1 MPDALTID
9 PARSALLSMDYQP
22 GILGA
27 YPSDSSA
34 LIERAGAIQ
43 RAARAA
49 DMIVIHVVVGFRSGF
64 PEVNARNSAF
74 STIKQ
79 TGRFAPGDPEPV
91 EPAIEPEAGDVVIV
105 KHRVSAF
112 MGTDLDMILRANEIE
127 TLVMFGVSTSGVVL
141 STLRHAA
148 DADYRCVVVRDCCT
162 DRDLEVH
169 ACLFDKVFP
178 RQATV
183 VGSAEV
189 LAALRGRV
197 HA

>member
-1 MPDALTID
+1 MPDALTIE

-27 YPSDSSA
+27 YPGDNSA
-34 LIERAGAIQ
+34 MIERAGAVQ

-49 DMIVIHVVVGFRSGF
+49 GMLVIHVVVGFRAGY
-64 PEVNARNSAF
+64 PEISPRNSAF

-79 TGRFAPGDPEPV
+79 SGRFTPADSGAT
-91 EPAIEPEAGDVVIV
+91 EPAIKPEAGDVIVV

-112 MGTDLDMILRANEIE
+112 MGTDLEMILRANDIE
-127 TLVMFGVSTSGVVL
+127 MLVMFGVSTSGVVL

-189 LAALRGRV
+189 LAALRGG
-197 HA
+197 ASG